1 MQSGVTCMRWWSCSL
16 TVQPVPNHSIA
27 RSVLPPLS
35 RCDNDRTGVNVNV
48 KDERSSAALHF
59 AGALVAAAMMMV
71 VVVVAV
77 VVVINIIVAEHPYS
91 PARNGEAR

>member
-1 MQSGVTCMRWWSCSL
+1 M
-16 TVQPVPNHSIA
+16 
-27 RSVLPPLS
+27 
-35 RCDNDRTGVNVNV
+35 NV